1 MDMFEAKNST
11 VDESKPVTSFKKL
24 YWLLVATVLGVLT
37 LLFIAPQLGLPLI
50 GQRLLGI
57 VVFVVVVWSTE
68 AVSYPVS
75 ALLLIVL
82 MTVGGIDAKI
92 SLREAFNNSLTGFS
106 GTVPIA
112 VIAGTAFAGVAHT
125 TGLTRRLIYTIMK
138 LVAGAKDTVKA
149 ERVLA
154 AMFIAEIPLSFMV
167 PTANGRNGLYIS
179 LAEGLKSTFK
189 FSASDEEGVVNPFQ
203 KAVYIA
209 CGVIPSIMGA
219 AFLTA
224 GESTMLAGRLI
235 EVGTN
240 VPQYWTNTAMY
251 LFIPTVLMLAV
262 AWYILKRAFPSTV
275 DNIPVGFI
283 DDQLKELGPITKNEK
298 YVIAVLV
305 GAIILWATDQFHH
318 IPAECILV
326 LAAVALFVP
335 GIGPGQWK
343 RDSKFIAWG
352 AAMVIAVSTSF
363 AILLSKHGVIQ
374 LVAGWI
380 GSTGT
385 ESFVGLSLVM
395 AVAMVFMRLGVASI
409 GGAAALFIP
418 LAVVIGQNA
427 GFPVNKVVAFA
438 WLTYVYC
445 RAGFL
450 LPQQTA
456 QLITSYEYNFFSRSD
471 LFRVGVP
478 LTLMTLIIYGLWAMF
493 IIPLLV

>member
-1 MDMFEAKNST
+1 MAMSET
-11 VDESKPVTSFKKL
+11 RET
-24 YWLLVATVLGVLT
+24 ATVTGLKPSGIRKLCWLAAAAGLAALT
-37 LLFIAPQLGLPLI
+37 LIIAPQTGLPLI

-57 VVFVVVVWSTE
+57 LVFTVVVWATE
-68 AVSYPVS
+68 AVPYPVS

-82 MTVGGIDAKI
+82 MTVGGTDEKI
-92 SLREAFNNSLTGFS
+92 ALRQAFNNSLTGFAGS
-106 GTVPIA
+106 VPIA

-125 TGLTRRLIYTIMK
+125 TGLTRRLICTIMK
-138 LVAGAKDTVKA
+138 AVAGAKETAKA

-154 AMFIAEIPLSFMV
+154 AMFLAEIPLAFMV
-167 PTANGRNGLYIS
+167 PTANGRTGLYIS

-189 FSASDEEGVVNPFQ
+189 FSSSDEGGKVNPFQ

-209 CGVIPSIMGA
+209 CGVIPSVMGA

-235 EVGTN
+235 EEGTK
-240 VPQYWTNTAMY
+240 VPQYWANTAMY
-251 LFIPTVLMLAV
+251 LFLPTIFMLGI
-262 AWYILKRAFPSTV
+262 AWYILKRTFPSTV

-283 DDQLKELGPITKNEK
+283 DEQLRELGPLTKNEK
-298 YVIAVLV
+298 YVIAVLA
-305 GAIILWATDQFHH
+305 GAILLWATDRFHH

-326 LAAVALFVP
+326 LASVTLFIP
-335 GIGPGQWK
+335 GFGAGNWK

-363 AILLSKHGVIQ
+363 AILLSKHGVIK

-380 GSTGT
+380 GSAGV
-385 ESFVGLSLVM
+385 ESFAGLSIIM
-395 AVAMVFMRLGVASI
+395 AFAMVFMRLGVASI

-418 LAVVIGQNA
+418 LAVAIGQNA

-445 RAGFL
+445 RAGYL

-456 QLITSYEYNFFSRSD
+456 QLITCYEYNYFSRGD
-471 LFRVGVP
+471 LLRVGVP
-478 LTLMTLIIYGLWAMF
+478 LTLGTLVVYGLWAMF
-493 IIPLLV
+493 VIPLLV